1 MITINKRTV
10 KAAVLLIS
18 ILTAL
23 ALGGCVKKYSR
34 SDIRSYAQKLTGR
47 SNLTVSENY
56 EEVQEDEEGYLDHL
70 WTVYDEDSG
79 ITFHVLDDYY
89 WALEDVHNRLLND
102 YNSAVFLA
110 LLNEGKI
117 PQENSLSLKK
127 TESSGLV
134 NAELTCSF
142 TDLDSLKGCYEDL
155 ISVRNALDRA
165 GYEDV
170 SIPYTVKYS
179 NPLRR
184 AIDYEVDEG
193 DTSGELGR
201 LDEHVFET
209 MRTNYLRCALD
220 YRFEEALN
228 EFSSEEIH
236 DLVHSR
242 SSVRIY
248 RTAGQASGGGGT
260 QESDW
265 KPSEDDYYEGV
276 IGSPK
281 FVGISFGTLYALLKT
296 EGYLPQGNA
305 WHFSVV
311 AADGTLLEFS
321 YDFNDL
327 SGFNDAQGKLQ
338 KGYYYI
344 SDGKKVRMSTYYD
357 NHFEASEIEKL
368 TGLHVAEDR
377 PRLSQQTE

>member
-1 MITINKRTV
+1 MIRKRT
-10 KAAVLLIS
+10 AVLS
-18 ILTAL
+18 
-23 ALGGCVKKYSR
+23 LGGCVKKYSR
-34 SDIRSYAQKLTGR
+34 NDIKSYAKRITGR
-47 SNLTVSENY
+47 TNLTVSEDY
-56 EEVQEDEEGYLDHL
+56 QEIQEDEEGYLDHL
-70 WTVYDEDSG
+70 WTLVDEDSKV
-79 ITFHVLDDYY
+79 TFHVLDDYY
-89 WALEDVHNRLLND
+89 WALEEVENKLLND
-102 YNSAVFLA
+102 YSSAVFLS
-110 LLNEGKI
+110 LLEDGKI

-127 TESSGLV
+127 TEISGLV
-134 NAELTCSF
+134 NVELSCSF
-142 TDLDSLKGCYEDL
+142 TDMDSLKKCYEDL
-155 ISVRNALDRA
+155 LSVKDAVAEA
-165 GYEDV
+165 GYTDV
-170 SIPYTVKYS
+170 SVPYTVKYN
-179 NPLRR
+179 NPLRGV
-184 AIDYEVDEG
+184 IDYEVDEG
-193 DTSGELGR
+193 DTSGELGS
-201 LDEHVFET
+201 LDETAFSL

>member
-142 TDLDSLKGCYEDL
+142 TDLDGLKGCYEDL

-170 SIPYTVKYS
+170 RDRK
-179 NPLRR
+179 
-184 AIDYEVDEG
+184 
-193 DTSGELGR
+193 
-201 LDEHVFET
+201 
-209 MRTNYLRCALD
+209 
-220 YRFEEALN
+220 
-228 EFSSEEIH
+228 
-236 DLVHSR
+236 
-242 SSVRIY
+242 
-248 RTAGQASGGGGT
+248 
-260 QESDW
+260 
-265 KPSEDDYYEGV
+265 
-276 IGSPK
+276 
-281 FVGISFGTLYALLKT
+281 
-296 EGYLPQGNA
+296 
-305 WHFSVV
+305 SVV
-311 AADGTLLEFS
+311 
-321 YDFNDL
+321 
-327 SGFNDAQGKLQ
+327 
-338 KGYYYI
+338 
-344 SDGKKVRMSTYYD
+344 
-357 NHFEASEIEKL
+357 
-368 TGLHVAEDR
+368 
-377 PRLSQQTE
+377 